1 MFDQELIDRIADAV
15 AQRLAIKP
23 QFEPLWSAEEV
34 AEYLKVSRRQVV
46 ERLAKRQGFPTPIVM
61 PTDTGE
67 AGRLRWDREKIIAWA
82 CQKDRRA
89 A

>member
-15 AQRLAIKP
+15 AQRLAVKP
-23 QFEPLWSAEEV
+23 QVEPLWKAEEV
-34 AEYLKVSRRQVV
+34 AAYLQVSPRQVV
-46 ERLAKRQGFPTPIVM
+46 ERLSKRPGFPPPIVM

-67 AGRLRWDREKIIAWA
+67 AGRMRWDREKVIAWA
-82 CQKDRRA
+82 ERKEGRA